1 MADGNVGGASPKV
14 LVVEDD
20 ALLQD
25 MLAQQLS
32 KDNWGVSY
40 AKDAERAYELA
51 RSEKPD
57 VILLDLML
65 PGVSGYDILA
75 TLKKDPELM
84 HIPVIILSNLGQ
96 QEDMEKGLQMGAADF
111 MIKSNFTLDEVS
123 ARMRALMEKKTP

>member
-1 MADGNVGGASPKV
+1 MADGANKKV

-20 ALLQD
+20 SLLQD

-32 KDNWGVSY
+32 KDSWGVSY
-40 AKDAERAYELA
+40 AKDGEKAIELA

-75 TLKKDPELM
+75 QLKKDPELQ

-96 QEDMEKGLQMGAADF
+96 QEDMDKGLQLGAADF

-123 ARMRALMEKKTP
+123 AKMTALLKK